1 MNQMRSEQ
9 AEQDKLLSKQ
19 IELAKARGED
29 TTQMQ
34 REQLQQRLQ
43 DLKDNLAEEDKAYQD
58 QFGDSVKRSKERIDE
73 QKAALQFLVDN
84 GKRGF
89 SDLSSAEKELF
100 QQLGGDIIDNVESL
114 KSGIIKETE
123 FLEGYLT
130 ESREKFGKTTQA
142 QLDQAA
148 ADIEIFNARTTA
160 SEKAEQQKKL
170 DNYKQYLRDRQN
182 AERRIEDLK
191 LKLMEDGLEKEL
203 ELNRIN
209 FERQIQDITAKG
221 KQKQEIIDLLNDL
234 QLKKEKEIQ
243 EKFRQQRLDDFMSSI
258 EPLKLAE
265 DAKTEIVLKG
275 IDERT
280 EAQIAAAKSV
290 ADTEKAIQ
298 DARMSNIEAGVS
310 LFKDLVGENNKLQ
323 AIAIAA
329 ESAVSIAKTI
339 INTQAANAATTA
351 QGAAL
356 AIPSAGASV
365 AAAAALVTQNNISA
379 GISIAAQIAAAA
391 KGISALGGGASPA
404 SGGGLGSDSGA
415 AAQAPS
421 FNVVGDSGINQIA
434 SIQQQPVQAFVVS
447 GEVTTSQALD
457 RNRVEN
463 ATL

>member
-1 MNQMRSEQ
+1 MLFRS
-9 AEQDKLLSKQ
+9 
-19 IELAKARGED
+19 
-29 TTQMQ
+29 
-34 REQLQQRLQ
+34 
-43 DLKDNLAEEDKAYQD
+43 
-58 QFGDSVKRSKERIDE
+58 
-73 QKAALQFLVDN
+73 
-84 GKRGF
+84 
-89 SDLSSAEKELF
+89 
-100 QQLGGDIIDNVESL
+100 
-114 KSGIIKETE
+114 
-123 FLEGYLT
+123 
-130 ESREKFGKTTQA
+130 
-142 QLDQAA
+142 
-148 ADIEIFNARTTA
+148 
-160 SEKAEQQKKL
+160 
-170 DNYKQYLRDRQN
+170 
-182 AERRIEDLK
+182 
-191 LKLMEDGLEKEL
+191 
-203 ELNRIN
+203 
-209 FERQIQDITAKG
+209 